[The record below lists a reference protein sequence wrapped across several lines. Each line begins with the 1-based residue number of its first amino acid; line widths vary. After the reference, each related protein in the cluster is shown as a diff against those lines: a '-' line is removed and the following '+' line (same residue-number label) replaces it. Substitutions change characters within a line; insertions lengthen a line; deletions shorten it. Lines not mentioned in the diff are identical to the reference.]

1 MVELKG
7 SYTFDAPREVI
18 WQALMDPEV
27 LAKILPGVEKLE
39 KVSDTEFVGVMDV
52 RVGPVQGKFNGKV
65 VLSDLQE
72 PEKFHMDIDGRGAAG
87 FIRGGGDAV
96 LEEMDGKTVLTY
108 TGSAQVGGRIANVGQ
123 RLLETTAK
131 SITRQGLESLDR
143 LVQAQL
149 HPPEKGEVAA
159 EPVEYAPPSEMQ
171 VAMGVA
177 KDVLD
182 EYIPPERRPL
192 VMGAMAALIAL
203 LLAALVAWLLSG
215 EEA

>member
-1 MVELKG
+1 MELNG

-27 LAKILPGVEKLE
+27 LANILPGVERLE
-39 KVSDTEFVGVMDV
+39 KVSDTEFTGIMDV

-72 PEKFHMDIDGRGAAG
+72 PEKFHMDVDGRGAQG

-96 LEEMDGKTVLTY
+96 LEEVDGKTVLTY
-108 TGSAQVGGRIANVGQ
+108 SGSAQVGGRIASVGQ
-123 RLLETTAK
+123 RLVETTAK

-149 HPPEKGEVAA
+149 HPPAEGEEAVA
-159 EPVEYAPPSEMQ
+159 VEYAPPSEME
-171 VAMGVA
+171 VALGVA
-177 KDVLD
+177 RDVFD
-182 EYIPPERRPL
+182 EYIPPEKRP
-192 VMGAMAALIAL
+192 VAFAMGGALLALLIAL
-203 LLAALVAWLLSG
+203 VVALLLSDN
-215 EEA
+215 ED